1 MKRRCQACGYES
13 LGLVGRCPRCGAS
26 LGPVVQGCDG
36 CTPGWGCLAASGRSS
51 SPKPGL
57 LERAQK
63 R

>member
-26 LGPVVQGCDG
+26 LGPAVEDCAS
-36 CTPGWGCLAASGRSS
+36 CSMGWGCLASSRSS
-51 SPKPGL
+51 SHQPSR
-57 LERAQK
+57 LEHVQK